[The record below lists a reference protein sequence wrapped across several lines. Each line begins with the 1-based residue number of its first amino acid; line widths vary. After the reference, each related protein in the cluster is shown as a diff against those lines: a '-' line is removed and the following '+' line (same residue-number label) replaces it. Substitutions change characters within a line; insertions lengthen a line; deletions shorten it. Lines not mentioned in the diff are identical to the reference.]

1 MIFYDLVITM
11 IYSKINNYFQF
22 LFNKTL
28 DYSGRKKSWIVL
40 SFISFIESI
49 FFPIPTDLFLAPMI
63 IANRNKTIFLISTTI
78 LFSVM
83 GGIIGYLIGFYF
95 WESIAPKINI
105 IYPTFQE
112 EFLNFKNKFSE
123 LSWML
128 IMIGGF
134 TPFPFKIITIS
145 SGILQLDIFLFIGCS
160 IISRGARF
168 ILVGYMFFKYG
179 ENIKSTIHRHINFVS
194 LVLILIFLVYIFIKF
209 YEE

>member
-1 MIFYDLVITM
+1 M
-11 IYSKINNYFQF
+11 INNLFQF

-28 DYSGRKKSWIVL
+28 DYSGRKKSWIFL

-63 IANRNKTIFLISTTI
+63 IANRNKTVFLIFITI
-78 LFSVM
+78 LFSVL

-95 WESIAPKINI
+95 WESIAPKMNI
-105 IYPTFQE
+105 LYPAFQE
-112 EFLNFKNKFSE
+112 GFLNFKNKFSE

-128 IMIGGF
+128 IIIGGF

-145 SGILQLDIFLFIGCS
+145 SGILQLDIFLFIICS
-160 IISRGARF
+160 LISRGARF
-168 ILVGYMFFKYG
+168 ILVGYMFFQYG
-179 ENIKSTIHRHINFVS
+179 KNIKLTIQRYINLVR

-209 YEE
+209 SKE

>member
-1 MIFYDLVITM
+1 M
-11 IYSKINNYFQF
+11 INNYFQF

-78 LFSVM
+78 LFSVL
-83 GGIIGYLIGFYF
+83 GGIIGYMIGFYF
-95 WESIAPKINI
+95 WESIAPKMNI
-105 IYPTFQE
+105 IYPAFQE
-112 EFLNFKNKFSE
+112 GFLNFKNKFSE

-160 IISRGARF
+160 IISRSARF
-168 ILVGYMFFKYG
+168 MLVGYMFFKYG
-179 ENIKSTIHRHINFVS
+179 KDIKLTIQRHINLVS

-209 YEE
+209 YKE

>member
-1 MIFYDLVITM
+1 M
-11 IYSKINNYFQF
+11 INNYFQL

-63 IANRNKTIFLISTTI
+63 MANRKKTVFLISITI
-78 LFSVM
+78 LFSVL
-83 GGIIGYLIGFYF
+83 GGIIGYIIGFYF
-95 WESIAPKINI
+95 WESIAPKMNI
-105 IYPTFQE
+105 IYPAFQE
-112 EFLNFKNKFSE
+112 GFLNFKNKFSE
-123 LSWML
+123 LSWLL
-128 IMIGGF
+128 IIIGGF

-160 IISRGARF
+160 IISRSARF

-179 ENIKSTIHRHINFVS
+179 KDI
-194 LVLILIFLVYIFIKF
+194 
-209 YEE
+209 

>member
-1 MIFYDLVITM
+1 M
-11 IYSKINNYFQF
+11 INNYFQF

-78 LFSVM
+78 LFSVL
-83 GGIIGYLIGFYF
+83 GGIIGYMIGFYF
-95 WESIAPKINI
+95 WESIAPKMNI
-105 IYPTFQE
+105 IYPAFQE
-112 EFLNFKNKFSE
+112 GFLNFKNKFSE

-160 IISRGARF
+160 IISRSARF

-179 ENIKSTIHRHINFVS
+179 KDIKSTIQRHINLVS
-194 LVLILIFLVYIFIKF
+194 LVLILVFLGYMFIKF
-209 YEE
+209 YKE

>member
-1 MIFYDLVITM
+1 M
-11 IYSKINNYFQF
+11 INNYFQF

-63 IANRNKTIFLISTTI
+63 MANRKKTVFLISITI
-78 LFSVM
+78 LFSVL
-83 GGIIGYLIGFYF
+83 GGIIGYIIGFYF
-95 WESIAPKINI
+95 WESIAPKMNI
-105 IYPTFQE
+105 IYPAFQE
-112 EFLNFKNKFSE
+112 GFLNFKNKFSE
-123 LSWML
+123 LSWVL
-128 IMIGGF
+128 IIIGGF

-160 IISRGARF
+160 IISRSARF

-179 ENIKSTIHRHINFVS
+179 KDIKSTIQRHINLVS
-194 LVLILIFLVYIFIKF
+194 LVLILVFLVYIFIKF
-209 YEE
+209 YKE

>member
-1 MIFYDLVITM
+1 MV
-11 IYSKINNYFQF
+11 NNYFQL

-40 SFISFIESI
+40 SFISFTESI

-63 IANRNKTIFLISTTI
+63 IANRNKAIFLISIAI
-78 LFSVM
+78 LFSVL
-83 GGIIGYLIGFYF
+83 GGIIGYIIGFYF
-95 WESIAPKINI
+95 WESFAPKMNI
-105 IYPTFQE
+105 IYPVFQE
-112 EFLNFKNKFSE
+112 GFLNFKNEFSE
-123 LSWML
+123 LSWIL

-145 SGILQLDIFLFIGCS
+145 SGILQLNIFLFIGCS

-179 ENIKSTIHRHINFVS
+179 ENIKSTIHRHVNFVS

>member
-1 MIFYDLVITM
+1 M
-11 IYSKINNYFQF
+11 INNYFQF

-63 IANRNKTIFLISTTI
+63 IANRNKTIFLISITI
-78 LFSVM
+78 LFSVL
-83 GGIIGYLIGFYF
+83 GGIIGYIIGFYF
-95 WESIAPKINI
+95 WESIAPKMNI
-105 IYPTFQE
+105 IYPAFQE
-112 EFLNFKNKFSE
+112 GFLNFKNKFSE
-123 LSWML
+123 LSWVL
-128 IMIGGF
+128 IIIGGF

-160 IISRGARF
+160 IISRSARF

-179 ENIKSTIHRHINFVS
+179 KDIKSTIQRHINLVS

-209 YEE
+209 YKE

>member
-1 MIFYDLVITM
+1 M
-11 IYSKINNYFQF
+11 INNYFQF

-78 LFSVM
+78 LFSVL
-83 GGIIGYLIGFYF
+83 GGIIGYMIGFYF
-95 WESIAPKINI
+95 WESIAPKMNI
-105 IYPTFQE
+105 VYPAFQE
-112 EFLNFKNKFSE
+112 GFLSFKNKFSK
-123 LSWML
+123 LSWVL
-128 IMIGGF
+128 IIIGGF

-160 IISRGARF
+160 IISRSARF

-179 ENIKSTIHRHINFVS
+179 KDIKSTIQRHINLVS

-209 YEE
+209 YKE

>member
-1 MIFYDLVITM
+1 M
-11 IYSKINNYFQF
+11 INNYFQL

-63 IANRNKTIFLISTTI
+63 MANRNKTVFLISITI
-78 LFSVM
+78 LFSVL
-83 GGIIGYLIGFYF
+83 GGIIGYIIGFYF
-95 WESIAPKINI
+95 WESIAPKMNI
-105 IYPTFQE
+105 IYPAFQE
-112 EFLNFKNKFSE
+112 GFLNFKNKFSE
-123 LSWML
+123 LSWVL
-128 IMIGGF
+128 IIIGGF

-160 IISRGARF
+160 IISRSARF

-179 ENIKSTIHRHINFVS
+179 KDIKSTIQRHINLVS
-194 LVLILIFLVYIFIKF
+194 LVLILVFLGYIFIKF
-209 YEE
+209 YKE

>member
-1 MIFYDLVITM
+1 MV
-11 IYSKINNYFQF
+11 NNYFQL

-63 IANRNKTIFLISTTI
+63 MANRKKTVFLISITI
-78 LFSVM
+78 LFSVL
-83 GGIIGYLIGFYF
+83 GGIIGYIIGFYF
-95 WESIAPKINI
+95 WESIAPKMNI
-105 IYPTFQE
+105 IYPAFQE
-112 EFLNFKNKFSE
+112 GFLNFKNKFSE
-123 LSWML
+123 LSWVL
-128 IMIGGF
+128 IIIGGF

-160 IISRGARF
+160 IISRSARF

-179 ENIKSTIHRHINFVS
+179 KDIKSTIQRHINLVS
-194 LVLILIFLVYIFIKF
+194 LVLILVFLGYMFIKF
-209 YEE
+209 YKE

>member
-1 MIFYDLVITM
+1 M
-11 IYSKINNYFQF
+11 INNYFQF
-22 LFNKTL
+22 LFNKAL

-63 IANRNKTIFLISTTI
+63 IANRNKTIFLISITI

-83 GGIIGYLIGFYF
+83 GGIIGYVIGFYF
-95 WESIAPKINI
+95 WESIAPKMNI
-105 IYPTFQE
+105 IYPAFQE
-112 EFLNFKNKFSE
+112 GFLNFKNKFSE

-160 IISRGARF
+160 IISRSARF
-168 ILVGYMFFKYG
+168 MLVGYMFFRYG
-179 ENIKSTIHRHINFVS
+179 KDIKLTIQRHINLVS
-194 LVLILIFLVYIFIKF
+194 LVLILIFLVYIFLKF
-209 YEE
+209 YKE

>member
-1 MIFYDLVITM
+1 M
-11 IYSKINNYFQF
+11 INNYFQL

-63 IANRNKTIFLISTTI
+63 IAKRNKTIFLISITI
-78 LFSVM
+78 LFSVL
-83 GGIIGYLIGFYF
+83 GGIIGYIIGFYF
-95 WESIAPKINI
+95 WESIAPKMNI
-105 IYPTFQE
+105 IYPAFQE
-112 EFLNFKNKFSE
+112 GFLNFKNKFSE
-123 LSWML
+123 LSWVL
-128 IMIGGF
+128 IIIGGF

-160 IISRGARF
+160 IISRSARF

-179 ENIKSTIHRHINFVS
+179 KDIKSTIQRHINLVS

-209 YEE
+209 YKE

>member
-1 MIFYDLVITM
+1 M
-11 IYSKINNYFQF
+11 INNYFQL

-63 IANRNKTIFLISTTI
+63 MANRKKTVFLISITI
-78 LFSVM
+78 LFSVL
-83 GGIIGYLIGFYF
+83 GGIIGYIIGFYF
-95 WESIAPKINI
+95 WESIAPKMNI
-105 IYPTFQE
+105 IYPAFQE
-112 EFLNFKNKFSE
+112 GFLNFKNKFSE
-123 LSWML
+123 LSWLL
-128 IMIGGF
+128 IIIGGF

-160 IISRGARF
+160 IISRSARF

-179 ENIKSTIHRHINFVS
+179 KDIKSTIQRHINLVS
-194 LVLILIFLVYIFIKF
+194 LVLILVFLGYMFIKF
-209 YEE
+209 YKE

>member
-1 MIFYDLVITM
+1 M
-11 IYSKINNYFQF
+11 INNYFQL

-63 IANRNKTIFLISTTI
+63 MANRKKTVFLISITI
-78 LFSVM
+78 LFSVL
-83 GGIIGYLIGFYF
+83 GGIIGYIIGFYF
-95 WESIAPKINI
+95 WESIAPKMNI
-105 IYPTFQE
+105 IYPAFQE
-112 EFLNFKNKFSE
+112 GFLNFKNKFSE
-123 LSWML
+123 LSWVL
-128 IMIGGF
+128 IIIGGF

-160 IISRGARF
+160 IISRSARF

-179 ENIKSTIHRHINFVS
+179 KDIKSTIQRHINLVS
-194 LVLILIFLVYIFIKF
+194 LVLILVFLGYIFIKF
-209 YEE
+209 YKE

>member
-1 MIFYDLVITM
+1 M
-11 IYSKINNYFQF
+11 INNYFQF

-63 IANRNKTIFLISTTI
+63 MANRKKTVFLISITI
-78 LFSVM
+78 LFSVL
-83 GGIIGYLIGFYF
+83 GGIIGYIIGFYF
-95 WESIAPKINI
+95 WESIAPKMNI
-105 IYPTFQE
+105 IYPAFQE
-112 EFLNFKNKFSE
+112 GFLNFKNKFSE
-123 LSWML
+123 LSWVL
-128 IMIGGF
+128 IIIGGF

-160 IISRGARF
+160 IISRSARF

-179 ENIKSTIHRHINFVS
+179 KDIKTTIQRHINLVS
-194 LVLILIFLVYIFIKF
+194 LVLILVFLVYIFIKF
-209 YEE
+209 YKE

>member
-1 MIFYDLVITM
+1 M
-11 IYSKINNYFQF
+11 INNYFQL

-63 IANRNKTIFLISTTI
+63 MANRKKTVFLISITI
-78 LFSVM
+78 LFSVL
-83 GGIIGYLIGFYF
+83 GGIIGYIIGFYF
-95 WESIAPKINI
+95 WESIAPKMNI
-105 IYPTFQE
+105 IYPAFQE
-112 EFLNFKNKFSE
+112 GFLNFKNKFSE
-123 LSWML
+123 LSWVL
-128 IMIGGF
+128 IIIGGF

-160 IISRGARF
+160 IISRSARF

-179 ENIKSTIHRHINFVS
+179 KDIKSTIQRHINLVS
-194 LVLILIFLVYIFIKF
+194 LVLILVFLVYIFIKF
-209 YEE
+209 YKE

>member
-1 MIFYDLVITM
+1 M
-11 IYSKINNYFQF
+11 INNYFQL

-63 IANRNKTIFLISTTI
+63 MANRKKTVFLISITI
-78 LFSVM
+78 LFSVL
-83 GGIIGYLIGFYF
+83 GGIIGYIIGFYF
-95 WESIAPKINI
+95 WESIAPKMNI
-105 IYPTFQE
+105 IYPAFQE
-112 EFLNFKNKFSE
+112 GFLNFKNKFSE
-123 LSWML
+123 LSWVL
-128 IMIGGF
+128 IIIGGF

-160 IISRGARF
+160 IISRSARF

-179 ENIKSTIHRHINFVS
+179 KDIKSTIQRHINLIS
-194 LVLILIFLVYIFIKF
+194 LVLILVFLGYIFIKF
-209 YEE
+209 YKE

>member
-1 MIFYDLVITM
+1 M
-11 IYSKINNYFQF
+11 INNLFQF

-63 IANRNKTIFLISTTI
+63 MANRKKTVFLISITI
-78 LFSVM
+78 LFSVL
-83 GGIIGYLIGFYF
+83 GGIIGYIIGFYF
-95 WESIAPKINI
+95 WESIAPKMNI
-105 IYPTFQE
+105 IYPAFQE
-112 EFLNFKNKFSE
+112 GFLNFKNKFSE
-123 LSWML
+123 LSWVL
-128 IMIGGF
+128 IIIGGF

-160 IISRGARF
+160 IISRSARF

-179 ENIKSTIHRHINFVS
+179 KDIKSTIQRHINLVS
-194 LVLILIFLVYIFIKF
+194 LVLILVFLVYIFIKF
-209 YEE
+209 YKE

>member
-1 MIFYDLVITM
+1 M
-11 IYSKINNYFQF
+11 INNYFQL

-63 IANRNKTIFLISTTI
+63 MANRKKTVFLISITI
-78 LFSVM
+78 LFSVL
-83 GGIIGYLIGFYF
+83 GGIIGYIIGFYF
-95 WESIAPKINI
+95 WESIAPKMNI
-105 IYPTFQE
+105 IYPAFQE
-112 EFLNFKNKFSE
+112 GFLNFKNKFSE
-123 LSWML
+123 LSWVL
-128 IMIGGF
+128 IIIGGF

-160 IISRGARF
+160 IISRSARF

-179 ENIKSTIHRHINFVS
+179 KDIKSTIQRHINLVS
-194 LVLILIFLVYIFIKF
+194 LVLILVFLGYMFIKF
-209 YEE
+209 YKE

>member
-1 MIFYDLVITM
+1 M
-11 IYSKINNYFQF
+11 INNYFQF

-63 IANRNKTIFLISTTI
+63 IAKRNKTIFLISITI
-78 LFSVM
+78 LFSVL
-83 GGIIGYLIGFYF
+83 GGIIGYIIGFYF
-95 WESIAPKINI
+95 WESIAPKMNI
-105 IYPTFQE
+105 IYPAFQDG
-112 EFLNFKNKFSE
+112 FLNFKNKFSE
-123 LSWML
+123 LSWVL
-128 IMIGGF
+128 IIIGGF

-160 IISRGARF
+160 IISRSARF

-179 ENIKSTIHRHINFVS
+179 KDIKLTIQRHINLVS
-194 LVLILIFLVYIFIKF
+194 LVLILIFLVYIFLKF
-209 YEE
+209 YKE

>member
-1 MIFYDLVITM
+1 M
-11 IYSKINNYFQF
+11 INNYFQL

-63 IANRNKTIFLISTTI
+63 MANRKKTVFLISITI
-78 LFSVM
+78 LFSVL
-83 GGIIGYLIGFYF
+83 GGIIGYIIGFYF
-95 WESIAPKINI
+95 WESIAPKMNI
-105 IYPTFQE
+105 IYPAFQE
-112 EFLNFKNKFSE
+112 GFLNFKNKFSE
-123 LSWML
+123 LSWLL
-128 IMIGGF
+128 IIIGGF

-160 IISRGARF
+160 IISRSARF

-179 ENIKSTIHRHINFVS
+179 KDIKSTIQRHINLVS

-209 YEE
+209 YKE

>member
-1 MIFYDLVITM
+1 MV
-11 IYSKINNYFQF
+11 NNYFQL

-63 IANRNKTIFLISTTI
+63 MANRKKTVFLISITI
-78 LFSVM
+78 LFSVL
-83 GGIIGYLIGFYF
+83 GGIIGYIIGFYF
-95 WESIAPKINI
+95 WESIAPKMNI
-105 IYPTFQE
+105 IYPAFQE
-112 EFLNFKNKFSE
+112 GFLNFKNKFSE
-123 LSWML
+123 LSWVL
-128 IMIGGF
+128 IIIGGF

-179 ENIKSTIHRHINFVS
+179 ENIKSTIQRHINLVS
-194 LVLILIFLVYIFIKF
+194 LVLILVFLVYIFIKF
-209 YEE
+209 YKE